1 MLKTGRILFFLAV
14 LIFSSQMSAYA
25 VRADFQY
32 WKIESISWKIAD
44 DWKLSLAEEVY
55 FRDDASDYYH
65 EHTELGLAYSGIA
78 KWLEVGLNF
87 RHALDE
93 STKSI
98 WKKEEQPG
106 FHATIKHTIKG
117 FIVSDRNRFE
127 YKIREDATDLW
138 NYRNLLTIRAPWKF
152 TFLEIQPYI
161 AHETFANETL
171 SEIRSFA
178 GFGFKITKNSGA
190 EIFYM
195 QKRNRGGGGH
205 WTGVNAVGTRLK
217 LDF

>member
-1 MLKTGRILFFLAV
+1 MSKFGRATFFIAV
-14 LIFSSQMSAYA
+14 LFYSFQAPAYA
-25 VRADFQY
+25 TRVDLQY
-32 WKIESISWKIAD
+32 WKIESISWKVAD
-44 DWKLSLAEEVY
+44 DWKLSLTEEIY

-78 KWLEVGLNF
+78 KWLDVGLHF

-98 WKKEEQPG
+98 WKREEQPG
-106 FHATIKHTIKG
+106 FYATIKHTIKG
-117 FIVSDRNRFE
+117 FVVSDRNRLE

-138 NYRNLLTIRAPWKF
+138 NYRNLLTIRAPWKW
-152 TFLEIQPYI
+152 TSLEIQPYI
-161 AHETFANETL
+161 AHETFVNKTL

-178 GFGFKITKNSGA
+178 GFSFKMTKNVGA
-190 EIFYM
+190 DIFYM
-195 QKRNRGGGGH
+195 QKRNRQGGGH
-205 WTGVNAVGTRLK
+205 WVGINAVGTRLK